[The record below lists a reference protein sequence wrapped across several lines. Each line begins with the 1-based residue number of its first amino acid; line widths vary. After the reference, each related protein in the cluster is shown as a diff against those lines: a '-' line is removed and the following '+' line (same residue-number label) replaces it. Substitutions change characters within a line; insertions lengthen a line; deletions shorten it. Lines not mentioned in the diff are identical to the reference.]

1 LSEIDP
7 SRIGWDTDSDVS
19 TFQDPTW
26 YAAASDWLKVTPF
39 GFRKNLNWLSQ
50 YAKPI
55 IVTENG
61 FSDFLGNL
69 DDMQR
74 TYYYKHYINQ
84 LLKAIKIDGIDVQG
98 YFAWSLLDNFEWTRG
113 YSQKF
118 GLHSVDFDDP
128 SRPRK
133 PKASSKFLHK
143 IITNNGFI
151 ANQK

>member
-1 LSEIDP
+1 MSRLPHFTADESLEIQGSADFLGFNHYTSNLVYPTPLSEIDP

-26 YAAASDWLKVTPF
+26 YKAASDWLKVTPF

-50 YAKPI
+50 YGKPI

-74 TYYYKHYINQ
+74 IYYYKHYINQ
-84 LLKAIKIDGIDVQG
+84 LLKGK
-98 YFAWSLLDNFEWTRG
+98 T
-113 YSQKF
+113 
-118 GLHSVDFDDP
+118 
-128 SRPRK
+128 
-133 PKASSKFLHK
+133 
-143 IITNNGFI
+143 
-151 ANQK
+151 